1 MANPFDRADVADTS
15 SDQPAPA
22 SHTALI
28 PRIQAAVRLTLIH
41 AYRDVLLLHFPVQY
55 AAKYSARIEA
65 VLVRMEDDEEGL
77 NAEYTWMLLQH
88 ELERHSAILVAA
100 SMVLFL

>member
-1 MANPFDRADVADTS
+1 MANLF
-15 SDQPAPA
+15 APA
-22 SHTALI
+22 NLRGLTYQYPPTLPS
-28 PRIQAAVRLTLIH
+28 IQAAVRSTLIH

-77 NAEYTWMLLQH
+77 NPEYTWTLLQH